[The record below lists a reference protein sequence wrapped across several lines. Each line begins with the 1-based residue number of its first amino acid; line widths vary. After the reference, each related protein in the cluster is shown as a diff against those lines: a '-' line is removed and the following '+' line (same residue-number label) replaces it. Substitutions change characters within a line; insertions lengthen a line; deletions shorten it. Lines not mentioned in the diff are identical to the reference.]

1 MKKWPLVSAL
11 ILLTIN
17 KKCLTVMWDISRS
30 KNQILHP
37 KDRSSRIGEWSAPK
51 KFVSVQLP
59 VFRLFTFFS
68 DFLNSTGGT
77 IDSVRFLN
85 KFYFDPK
92 RPLLDI
98 SHFLFSKKHKRERKK
113 TIIFIFYRFFKSMT
127 SAKMILSLRIK
138 TTKLLKKEKDFLANL
153 R

>member
-1 MKKWPLVSAL
+1 MKKWLLVS
-11 ILLTIN
+11 TIN

-30 KNQILHP
+30 NNQILHP
-37 KDRSSRIGEWSAPK
+37 KDRSSRIGEWSALK
-51 KFVSVQLP
+51 KNSSRFNCRC
-59 VFRLFTFFS
+59 FEFS
-68 DFLNSTGGT
+68 FSNFQNSTGGT

-127 SAKMILSLRIK
+127 SAKMILSLQIK

>member
-1 MKKWPLVSAL
+1 MFNSNVGLFQDR
-11 ILLTIN
+11 TIRFFTRKIDLPQSGN
-17 KKCLTVMWDISRS
+17 GL
-30 KNQILHP
+30 P
-37 KDRSSRIGEWSAPK
+37 PK
-51 KFVSVQLP
+51 KIRLGSIAGVST
-59 VFRLFTFFS
+59 FYFFS

-127 SAKMILSLRIK
+127 SAKMILSLRIRNQTIEEGQLFFSKSWHNK
-138 TTKLLKKEKDFLANL
+138 TKNQPTLS
-153 R
+153 